1 MFNLQAWAE
10 FTCPNCRA
18 RLEAKPPRS
27 TPLVVPMAC
36 LFVLARQ
43 GHVFEVIAVAFAAL
57 TFVLFMLESAHP
69 QLRAKKPL
77 PQPHIRLNI
86 AGDQQ

>member
-1 MFNLQAWAE
+1 MG
-10 FTCPNCRA
+10 
-18 RLEAKPPRS
+18 
-27 TPLVVPMAC
+27 C
-36 LFVLARQ
+36 LFVLGRQ

-57 TFVLFMLESAHP
+57 TFVLFMLESVHP

-77 PQPHIRLNI
+77 PQPLIRLNI